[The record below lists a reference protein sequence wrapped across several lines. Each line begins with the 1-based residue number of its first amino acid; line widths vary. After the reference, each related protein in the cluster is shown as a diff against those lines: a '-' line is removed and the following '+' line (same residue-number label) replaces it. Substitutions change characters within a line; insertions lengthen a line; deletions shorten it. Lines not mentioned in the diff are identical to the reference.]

1 MSVEIRYRFIKET
14 ADYQKEP
21 ERTRGYTVVE
31 ANSEH
36 SFETV
41 LKGFYQDLKGR
52 AVQIFDIRRQA

>member
-14 ADYQKEP
+14 EDYEKDP
-21 ERTRGYTVVE
+21 ARTRGYTVVE

-41 LKGFYQDLKGR
+41 LKGFYEDLKGR
-52 AVQIFDIRRQA
+52 AIQIFDIRREA